1 MISGC
6 QCICGI
12 FIVIH
17 GEVSGKIACP
27 QCGTEWSEKS
37 VTLFSG
43 ITYCLEENGRW
54 IRGPDQPKRSS
65 IPIPASRFFGGDEI
79 EC

>member
-17 GEVSGKIACP
+17 GEVPGKIACP
-27 QCGTEWSEKS
+27 QCGTEWLEKS
-37 VTLFSG
+37 VILFDG
-43 ITYCLEENGRW
+43 TTWNLGENGRW
-54 IRGPDQPKRSS
+54 IRGVDRPKRSP
-65 IPIPASRFFGGDEI
+65 IPIPASRFFGGE
-79 EC
+79 E